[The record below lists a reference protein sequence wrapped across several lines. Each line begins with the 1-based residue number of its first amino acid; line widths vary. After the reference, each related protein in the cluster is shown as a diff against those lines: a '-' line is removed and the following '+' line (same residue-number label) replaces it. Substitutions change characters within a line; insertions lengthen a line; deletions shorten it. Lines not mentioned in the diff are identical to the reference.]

1 MDEAWESLWL
11 FCSVPG
17 VEPTNNGSERRIR
30 KGVQWRKKS
39 LGTHSAEG
47 CAFALRMLA
56 VTDTCRQQG
65 RSPLTD
71 LTRAAEA
78 LRSGTPAPS
87 LRPAAPEPLI
97 KDATALRVTTTTPQP
112 TLSTATAVDAPA
124 PTQTPEPCLDPILPP
139 DPAGALRTG
148 AAPVPDPMQP
158 AASADTAPAP
168 YDIPIPAADRSAD
181 PGPEPA
187 TCPHI
192 PVQPGSTASRRAPN
206 GTVARL
212 VLPRVASP

>member
-1 MDEAWESLWL
+1 MRFA
-11 FCSVPG
+11 
-17 VEPTNNGSERRIR
+17 N
-30 KGVQWRKKS
+30 
-39 LGTHSAEG
+39 SADG
-47 CAFALRMLA
+47 AAFALRMRTA
-56 VTDTCRQQG
+56 TDTCRQKG
-65 RSPLTD
+65 RSPRTC
-71 LTRAAEA
+71 LTRTAEA

-87 LRPAAPEPLI
+87 LLPEVPEPVT
-97 KDATALRVTTTTPQP
+97 KDATDLRATTSTPQP

-124 PTQTPEPCLDPILPP
+124 PTQAPEPCLDPILPP
-139 DPAGALRTG
+139 DPAGALPTG
-148 AAPVPDPMQP
+148 AAPVPDPLQP